1 MLHFCLFYK
10 KKYKN
15 CVCVWVCACLCMHQ
29 RARACRHMH
38 TCMHMHMCASYVYLC
53 FKHLV
58 NLHLYP
64 NKIAW
69 WPLSEATGSIHA
81 SSNVLSGAS
90 ALDKT
95 GGCRQCTCKLAA
107 GHFTTM
113 LSRTNYFCLSAAST
127 HPSSQPTAAAPT
139 SRLHDISVAF
149 TPVSCKTHNKQVS
162 PTILRSSCRKQPAC
176 WRK

>member
-1 MLHFCLFYK
+1 M
-10 KKYKN
+10 
-15 CVCVWVCACLCMHQ
+15 CVCVCVHTCVYVCIRMCVHVG
-29 RARACRHMH
+29 MH
-38 TCMHMHMCASYVYLC
+38 TCMHKHMCASCVCMC

-58 NLHLYP
+58 NLHLYQ
-64 NKIAW
+64 NKRAW
-69 WPLSEATGSIHA
+69 WPLPDAIGSIHA

-90 ALDKT
+90 AHNRT
-95 GGCRQCTCKLAA
+95 GGCHQCTCKLAV

-113 LSRTNYFCLSAAST
+113 LSRTNSFCLSAAST

-162 PTILRSSCRKQPAC
+162 PTIFRSRRHKQPAC
-176 WRK
+176 LSLIHI